1 MIFVDLII
9 RHYFKDLLPIVDD
22 WFYSEL
28 WIEYFPIQFV
38 LYEFLYM
45 LHLYKILLLIY

>member
-1 MIFVDLII
+1 MIDFSQNSLQ
-9 RHYFKDLLPIVDD
+9 
-22 WFYSEL
+22 S
-28 WIEYFPIQFV
+28 V